1 MIQKL
6 LPAICPSCGKVL
18 KVTRLKCGEC
28 QTTVEGDYDLP
39 VLSRLEPEE
48 NQFIL
53 NLLKSEGSLKELAQR
68 YGVSYPTVR
77 NRLDALIEKVK
88 NLEGLF
94 SERKENT

>member
-1 MIQKL
+1 M
-6 LPAICPSCGKVL
+6 
-18 KVTRLKCGEC
+18 
-28 QTTVEGDYDLP
+28 TTVEGDYDLP

-48 NQFIL
+48 HLFIL

-94 SERKENT
+94 LERKENT